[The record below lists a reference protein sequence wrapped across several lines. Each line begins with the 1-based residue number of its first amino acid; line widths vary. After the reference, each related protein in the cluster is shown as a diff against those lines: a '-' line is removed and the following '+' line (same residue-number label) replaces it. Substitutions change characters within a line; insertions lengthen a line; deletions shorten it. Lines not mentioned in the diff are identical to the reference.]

1 MAFKMN
7 PKSPALKSMSRYATP
22 QAIKPA
28 VTSPA
33 KQTAS
38 QKKNLPEAIV
48 KAIAAKSPAKQ
59 VGKDAGET
67 AAFEKSKA
75 IELRMEKKMEK
86 ATGNKKKQARIANR
100 TNKKMARKVPRAK
113 RRADNKGYDMENFD
127 GTTTRL
133 KGKNEKS
140 SKSPAKQ
147 KNNTAK
153 RKAEGVDPTKWVAG
167 STVNLVP
174 SKKTLATR
182 KITKPNNAVKK
193 VVKKVVKKAV
203 KKKVLKPTPF
213 PTSSFGEDANFPTP
227 PENKK
232 KKPAKKNP
240 NNRLGVHSV
249 TSPAKQKVNRNDGVQ
264 VKEVPKVVGEEVKKA
279 TDFVG
284 KEAKKVS
291 KWGKKLF
298 KKIGNI
304 KLTKTK
310 KEKLKKAEEKVSKL
324 KTKTKQ

>member
-7 PKSPALKSMSRYATP
+7 PKSPALKSMGRYATP

-38 QKKNLPEAIV
+38 QRKNLPEVIV

-59 VGKDAGET
+59 VGKDAGDT

-140 SKSPAKQ
+140 S
-147 KNNTAK
+147 N
-153 RKAEGVDPTKWVAG
+153 
-167 STVNLVP
+167 
-174 SKKTLATR
+174 
-182 KITKPNNAVKK
+182 
-193 VVKKVVKKAV
+193 
-203 KKKVLKPTPF
+203 
-213 PTSSFGEDANFPTP
+213 
-227 PENKK
+227 
-232 KKPAKKNP
+232 
-240 NNRLGVHSV
+240 
-249 TSPAKQKVNRNDGVQ
+249 SPAKQKVNRDDGVQ
-264 VKEVPKVVGEEVKKA
+264 VKEVPKVVGEEVEKA
-279 TDFVG
+279 TKFVG